1 MRKSNILFSIVLFFF
16 ELNSVFT
23 NNNSKDIKGY
33 QVVKLTP
40 IINNDGSI
48 YEIKNKYEVF
58 YFENLFIYQFF
69 YQFDSTVNGQ
79 NLIHEW
85 RNYFFIYHMDSSW
98 GQLYFPRENIS
109 NTGERVPVDSMLA
122 KNLFE
127 NSKFTTLQS
136 SQPDST
142 YLDETGNFVKV
153 YSLPVSD
160 SFPEPSKVRFFY
172 SKKFSGFRESLSKSM
187 DTTKSMKL
195 YKIAIEAQGWFYK
208 QYNLTFPK
216 REYLTEIKEIHVD
229 NREELLGYADL
240 YKAKRIEK

>member
-1 MRKSNILFSIVLFFF
+1 MDNILFSITLFFF
-16 ELNSVFT
+16 GLSSGCT
-23 NNNSKDIKGY
+23 SDSSRDMKGY
-33 QVVKLTP
+33 EVVKLTP
-40 IINNDGSI
+40 IVNNDGSI
-48 YEIKNKYEVF
+48 NEIKNRYEVF
-58 YFENLFIYQFF
+58 YLNSLFIYQFD

-85 RNYFFIYHMDSSW
+85 RNNVFIYHKDSSW
-98 GQLYFPRENIS
+98 GQLYYPRENIS

-127 NSKFTTLQS
+127 NSKFIILQS
-136 SQPDST
+136 SRPDST
-142 YLDETGNFVKV
+142 YSDEAGNFVTM

-160 SFPEPSKVRFFY
+160 SFPEPSKARFFY

-216 REYLTEIKEIHVD
+216 REYLTELKEIHAD
-229 NREELLGYADL
+229 NREELLKYADL
-240 YKAKRIEK
+240 YKTKPPRSS